1 MKTFILACL
10 VAAAVAEA
18 DPYTVGQVLAGA
30 PLANAAAENRLHN
43 PGVITNFP
51 AVTYAGFPYISH
63 VGKRSA
69 DAEADAYTPAQVA
82 LGLPQANAIATGNAH
97 NPGVITE
104 TGVKIPAVTYALP
117 ATTYAGYVGHYGFPY
132 LGYGHHALGKR
143 SADSEADAYTIAQVN
158 GGLTN
163 GGVVT
168 GVDYGHG
175 LVSGLGAIGNRA
187 VAAVRHAVP
196 TVGAVVPATTYAGQ
210 YYGYGAYPYL
220 GYGHHALGKRSAD
233 PEADAYTIGQ
243 VNAGLTNGGVVTGV
257 HYGHGLVSVPA
268 VKIPAVTYTV
278 PATTYAGLYSGYPY
292 LGYGH
297 HALGK
302 RSADPE
308 ADAYTIGQ
316 VYAGQTNGGLLTGV
330 DYGNGLVSG
339 LGAIGNREAAEV
351 KQAVP
356 LVPAVHATYAAPLTA
371 YTGYAG
377 YPFGVVYGK

>member
-30 PLANAAAENRLHN
+30 PWANAAAENRLHN

-69 DAEADAYTPAQVA
+69 DPEADAYTVAQVA
-82 LGLPQANAIATGNAH
+82 AGLPQANAIATGNAH
-97 NPGVITE
+97 NPGVLTA
-104 TGVKIPAVTYALP
+104 TGEEIPAVTSYKLP
-117 ATTYAGYVGHYGFPY
+117 PQPY
-132 LGYGHHALGKR
+132 LGYAG
-143 SADSEADAYTIAQVN
+143 
-158 GGLTN
+158 
-163 GGVVT
+163 
-168 GVDYGHG
+168 
-175 LVSGLGAIGNRA
+175 
-187 VAAVRHAVP
+187 
-196 TVGAVVPATTYAGQ
+196 YAG
-210 YYGYGAYPYL
+210 
-220 GYGHHALGKRSAD
+220 
-233 PEADAYTIGQ
+233 
-243 VNAGLTNGGVVTGV
+243 
-257 HYGHGLVSVPA
+257 HY
-268 VKIPAVTYTV
+268 
-278 PATTYAGLYSGYPY
+278 GYPY
-292 LGYGH
+292 LGYGYH
-297 HALGK
+297 GLGK

-339 LGAIGNREAAEV
+339 LGAIGNRDAAEV

-356 LVPAVHATYAAPLTA
+356 VVPAVHATYAAPLTA

-377 YPFGVVYGK
+377 YPFGVNGVVYGK